1 MKQTHWVTCG
11 VQSES
16 ELYSALYCVNRL
28 VWLWHSF
35 KDVSH
40 HNFLPLTSHE
50 VLISQALTARE
61 LQKKTHTLLEAWQVT
76 QYTWHRFPEA
86 ALNLTWNL
94 NQEGRF
100 LDDPWEGHSCV
111 GTQWGRHASRPQR
124 VAEATSLNGPNWG
137 HPCLP
142 WPEVY
147 SWRMAM
153 VSTVHWHDLMS
164 RNLQH
169 IYGCAAWLQ
178 SSDEGVVNK
187 ETGKAESPVAEE
199 GLLQSFLKW

>member
-61 LQKKTHTLLEAWQVT
+61 LQKKTHT
-76 QYTWHRFPEA
+76 FGG
-86 ALNLTWNL
+86 LT
-94 NQEGRF
+94 G
-100 LDDPWEGHSCV
+100 D
-111 GTQWGRHASRPQR
+111 
-124 VAEATSLNGPNWG
+124 
-137 HPCLP
+137 
-142 WPEVY
+142 
-147 SWRMAM
+147 
-153 VSTVHWHDLMS
+153 TVHLTQIS
-164 RNLQH
+164 R
-169 IYGCAAWLQ
+169 GCA
-178 SSDEGVVNK
+178 
-187 ETGKAESPVAEE
+187 
-199 GLLQSFLKW
+199 